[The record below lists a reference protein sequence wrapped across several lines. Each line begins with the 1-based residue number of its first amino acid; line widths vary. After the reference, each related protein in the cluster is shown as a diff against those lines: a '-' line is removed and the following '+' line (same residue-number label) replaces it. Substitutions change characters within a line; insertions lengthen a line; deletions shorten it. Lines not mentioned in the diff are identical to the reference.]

1 MKTIT
6 KDFEARTAYES
17 PSILVV
23 EMKTATVLCGSYND
37 YGLRDIQ
44 GDDDVIDDENMS
56 EEDNYDDDYTDDID
70 ADLIDDDYADL
81 TIVDDEELEDEN

>member
-23 EMKTATVLCGSYND
+23 EMKTATVLCGSYGDPGSAGLNGRFCDEDGEDGVD
-37 YGLRDIQ
+37 Y
-44 GDDDVIDDENMS
+44 
-56 EEDNYDDDYTDDID
+56 
-70 ADLIDDDYADL
+70 
-81 TIVDDEELEDEN
+81 

>member
-23 EMKTATVLCGSYND
+23 EMKTATVLCGSI
-37 YGLRDIQ
+37 YGDPGSAGADGCYEED
-44 GDDDVIDDENMS
+44 GDD
-56 EEDNYDDDYTDDID
+56 Y
-70 ADLIDDDYADL
+70 
-81 TIVDDEELEDEN
+81 

>member
-23 EMKTATVLCGSYND
+23 EMKTATVLCGSYNE

-44 GDDDVIDDENMS
+44 GDDVSDDS
-56 EEDNYDDDYTDDID
+56 EDWN
-70 ADLIDDDYADL
+70 
-81 TIVDDEELEDEN
+81 

>member
-23 EMKTATVLCGSYND
+23 EMNTATVLCGSI
-37 YGLRDIQ
+37 YGDPGSAGATGRFYDED
-44 GDDDVIDDENMS
+44 GD
-56 EEDNYDDDYTDDID
+56 EEDY
-70 ADLIDDDYADL
+70 
-81 TIVDDEELEDEN
+81 

>member
-23 EMKTATVLCGSYND
+23 EMKTATVLCGSYGESGSAGATGRFYDEDGEDGED
-37 YGLRDIQ
+37 Y
-44 GDDDVIDDENMS
+44 
-56 EEDNYDDDYTDDID
+56 
-70 ADLIDDDYADL
+70 
-81 TIVDDEELEDEN
+81 

>member
-23 EMKTATVLCGSYND
+23 EMKTATVLCGSYNE

-44 GDDDVIDDENMS
+44 GEGDVIDDS
-56 EEDNYDDDYTDDID
+56 DDW
-70 ADLIDDDYADL
+70 
-81 TIVDDEELEDEN
+81 N

>member
-23 EMKTATVLCGSYND
+23 EMKTATVLCGSYGDPGSAGLNGEYDEDSED
-37 YGLRDIQ
+37 Y
-44 GDDDVIDDENMS
+44 
-56 EEDNYDDDYTDDID
+56 
-70 ADLIDDDYADL
+70 
-81 TIVDDEELEDEN
+81 

>member
-23 EMKTATVLCGSYND
+23 EMKTATVLCGSIYGDPGSAGLNGEYDEDSED
-37 YGLRDIQ
+37 Y
-44 GDDDVIDDENMS
+44 
-56 EEDNYDDDYTDDID
+56 
-70 ADLIDDDYADL
+70 
-81 TIVDDEELEDEN
+81 

>member
-23 EMKTATVLCGSYND
+23 EMKTATVLCGSYGDPGSAGATGRFCDEDGDEVD
-37 YGLRDIQ
+37 Y
-44 GDDDVIDDENMS
+44 
-56 EEDNYDDDYTDDID
+56 
-70 ADLIDDDYADL
+70 
-81 TIVDDEELEDEN
+81 

>member
-23 EMKTATVLCGSYND
+23 EMKTATVLCQSAINGVSV
-37 YGLRDIQ
+37 RDL
-44 GDDDVIDDENMS
+44 E
-56 EEDNYDDDYTDDID
+56 YD
-70 ADLIDDDYADL
+70 
-81 TIVDDEELEDEN
+81 EDEDLGC

>member
-23 EMKTATVLCGSYND
+23 EMKTATVLCGSI
-37 YGLRDIQ
+37 YGDP
-44 GDDDVIDDENMS
+44 GSAGADGCY
-56 EEDNYDDDYTDDID
+56 EEDGYDY
-70 ADLIDDDYADL
+70 
-81 TIVDDEELEDEN
+81 

>member
-23 EMKTATVLCGSYND
+23 EMKTATVLCQSNPAYFEA
-37 YGLRDIQ
+37 
-44 GDDDVIDDENMS
+44 GDLS
-56 EEDNYDDDYTDDID
+56 EGASNWF
-70 ADLIDDDYADL
+70 
-81 TIVDDEELEDEN
+81 EEEE

>member
-23 EMKTATVLCGSYND
+23 EMKTATVLCGSYGD
-37 YGLRDIQ
+37 QGSAGADGCYEDD
-44 GDDDVIDDENMS
+44 GDD
-56 EEDNYDDDYTDDID
+56 Y
-70 ADLIDDDYADL
+70 
-81 TIVDDEELEDEN
+81 

>member
-23 EMKTATVLCGSYND
+23 EMKTATVLCGSIYGDPGSAGATGFYNE
-37 YGLRDIQ
+37 
-44 GDDDVIDDENMS
+44 DVE
-56 EEDNYDDDYTDDID
+56 EEDY
-70 ADLIDDDYADL
+70 
-81 TIVDDEELEDEN
+81 

>member
-23 EMKTATVLCGSYND
+23 EMKTATVLCGSYGD
-37 YGLRDIQ
+37 PGSAGADGCYEDD
-44 GDDDVIDDENMS
+44 GDD
-56 EEDNYDDDYTDDID
+56 Y
-70 ADLIDDDYADL
+70 
-81 TIVDDEELEDEN
+81 

>member
-23 EMKTATVLCGSYND
+23 EMKTATVLCGSVIYND
-37 YGLRDIQ
+37 NGLRDIQ
-44 GDDDVIDDENMS
+44 DGDV
-56 EEDNYDDDYTDDID
+56 TDDS
-70 ADLIDDDYADL
+70 DYW
-81 TIVDDEELEDEN
+81 N

>member
-23 EMKTATVLCGSYND
+23 EMKTATVLCQSAINGVSV
-37 YGLRDIQ
+37 RDLEY
-44 GDDDVIDDENMS
+44 DKDE
-56 EEDNYDDDYTDDID
+56 
-70 ADLIDDDYADL
+70 
-81 TIVDDEELEDEN
+81 DEELGC

>member
-23 EMKTATVLCGSYND
+23 EMKTATVLCGSYGESGSA
-37 YGLRDIQ
+37 GLN
-44 GDDDVIDDENMS
+44 GSYDED
-56 EEDNYDDDYTDDID
+56 EEDY
-70 ADLIDDDYADL
+70 
-81 TIVDDEELEDEN
+81 

>member
-23 EMKTATVLCGSYND
+23 EMKTATVLCGSI
-37 YGLRDIQ
+37 YGESGSAGLN
-44 GDDDVIDDENMS
+44 GS
-56 EEDNYDDDYTDDID
+56 YEEDEEDY
-70 ADLIDDDYADL
+70 
-81 TIVDDEELEDEN
+81 

>member
-23 EMKTATVLCGSYND
+23 EMKTATVLCGSY
-37 YGLRDIQ
+37 
-44 GDDDVIDDENMS
+44 GDPGSAGATGFYNEDGE
-56 EEDNYDDDYTDDID
+56 EEDY
-70 ADLIDDDYADL
+70 
-81 TIVDDEELEDEN
+81 

>member
-23 EMKTATVLCGSYND
+23 EMKTATVLCGSYGDPGSAGAN
-37 YGLRDIQ
+37 GLF
-44 GDDDVIDDENMS
+44 
-56 EEDNYDDDYTDDID
+56 EEDGEKDDY
-70 ADLIDDDYADL
+70 
-81 TIVDDEELEDEN
+81 

>member
-23 EMKTATVLCGSYND
+23 EMKTATVLCGSI
-37 YGLRDIQ
+37 YGDPGSAGADGCYEDD
-44 GDDDVIDDENMS
+44 GDD
-56 EEDNYDDDYTDDID
+56 Y
-70 ADLIDDDYADL
+70 
-81 TIVDDEELEDEN
+81 

>member
-23 EMKTATVLCGSYND
+23 EMKTATVLCQSAINGVSV
-37 YGLRDIQ
+37 RDL
-44 GDDDVIDDENMS
+44 VYDE
-56 EEDNYDDDYTDDID
+56 
-70 ADLIDDDYADL
+70 
-81 TIVDDEELEDEN
+81 DEELGC

>member
-23 EMKTATVLCGSYND
+23 EMKTATVLCQSNPVN
-37 YGLRDIQ
+37 YGADNL
-44 GDDDVIDDENMS
+44 S
-56 EEDNYDDDYTDDID
+56 EGATDWFE
-70 ADLIDDDYADL
+70 
-81 TIVDDEELEDEN
+81 DEE

>member
-6 KDFEARTAYES
+6 NDYEVSPTYES

-44 GDDDVIDDENMS
+44 GVDEVIDDS
-56 EEDNYDDDYTDDID
+56 DDW
-70 ADLIDDDYADL
+70 
-81 TIVDDEELEDEN
+81 N

>member
-23 EMKTATVLCGSYND
+23 EMKTATVLCQSNPAYFEAVDLLDGKSNWF
-37 YGLRDIQ
+37 
-44 GDDDVIDDENMS
+44 
-56 EEDNYDDDYTDDID
+56 EE
-70 ADLIDDDYADL
+70 
-81 TIVDDEELEDEN
+81 EE